1 MVYFI
6 CTIPICLTVSNAMAV
21 SRSRRPEPYPDVH
34 SARTLKRNHAAAV
47 AGFFIVAVIASWYVF
62 VRRMWVNGTTF
73 FKKKNR
79 SRLIWE
85 PTILSHRALLN
96 TCPLTNLSEL
106 CFFTCFS
113 PASFGAEVRILANQV
128 AMTTRTRARLPPLL
142 LPAQATQ
149 RIVSE
154 ELPSA

>member
-1 MVYFI
+1 VVYFI
-6 CTIPICLTVSNAMAV
+6 CTIPICLTVSNAIAV

-62 VRRMWVNGTTF
+62 VRGLWVNGTTV
-73 FKKKNR
+73 FKMQDR
-79 SRLIWE
+79 SRMIWS
-85 PTILSHRALLN
+85 PTRLSTGAVLSLF
-96 TCPLTNLSEL
+96 PLTNLSEL